1 MPEAGGRRPG
11 AGGQRLEARARGQRL
26 DARSWLGGGGCLD
39 GCTDGH
45 MDVIR
50 KQLDVICAECIV
62 RPLKYMRKVKNLLF
76 LRDKN
81 VHFFGPRGNIGEI
94 LGDESL
100 ARALRK
106 ISSRQN

>member
-26 DARSWLGGGGCLD
+26 DARSWLGGGCW
-39 GCTDGH
+39 

-76 LRDKN
+76 LRDKK